1 MKANNPSVIAVAKAL
16 AHRSA
21 VSQNV
26 TVLSIGAGTYP
37 RHSNL
42 RINNNSS
49 KTNDKVKNDRT
60 DWGIAQYSSVLLDLL
75 LDGDSITIDLVMH
88 YLMDR
93 EGLYHRFDPQLPK
106 EVALDDVTAMKVTH
120 FFQIRLKFKT

>member
-1 MKANNPSVIAVAKAL
+1 VAKAL

-21 VSQNV
+21 VAQNV

-42 RINNNSS
+42 RVNSN
-49 KTNDKVKNDRT
+49 KTSDKTTRDRI
-60 DWGIAQYSSVLLDLL
+60 DWGIAQYSSVLLNLL
-75 LDGDSITIDLVMH
+75 LDGDSVTIDLVMH

-106 EVALDDVTAMKVTH
+106 EVALDDVTAMKVA
-120 FFQIRLKFKT
+120 RYL